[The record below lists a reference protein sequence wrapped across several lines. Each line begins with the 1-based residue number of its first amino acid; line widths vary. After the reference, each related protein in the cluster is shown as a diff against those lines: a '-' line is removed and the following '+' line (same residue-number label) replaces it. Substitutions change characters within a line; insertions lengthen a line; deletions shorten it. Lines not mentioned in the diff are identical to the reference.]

1 VTLTSIVKKV
11 GKLTADNS
19 PSILTVIGVTGT
31 LTTAYLT
38 GRASF
43 KAAEI
48 IRKTAY
54 EEGYATE
61 QTIEMKRRVE
71 LVWKEFVPATATG
84 LLTVAAIIGANRI
97 GTRRAAALAAA
108 YTLSEKAFEQ
118 YREKILEKLGP
129 AKEQTARDEIAAAR
143 MRETPPGEVIITGNG
158 NVLFMDQYTGRYFQS
173 DMETVKGAVN
183 KLNYELNQNMYAS
196 LNDFYGMIGLDATS
210 VGEELG
216 WTSDK
221 LMDVDFSA
229 TIVDGKPCI
238 CIDFKVVPIRNY
250 NKAG

>member
-38 GRASF
+38 GRATF
-43 KAAEI
+43 KAGDL
-48 IRKTAY
+48 IRKHNNDLDITDQY
-54 EEGYATE
+54 MPPKE
-61 QTIEMKRRVE
+61 KFE
-71 LVWKEFVPATATG
+71 LVWKEYVPVVATG

-143 MRETPPGEVIITGNG
+143 VRETPPGEVIITGNG

-196 LNDFYGMIGLDATS
+196 LNDFYGIIGLDATS

-238 CIDFKVVPIRNY
+238 CIDFKIVPIRNY